1 MKNKDVL
8 CINDKYPEDHLAWFA
23 KHNIKYPLEGKHYT
37 IRNVIKHSLMEN
49 RNMTGV
55 RLNEINNPEVDIH
68 LGLKIEPSF
77 VITRFVD
84 LQGLPLKKEEIEIK
98 QTNYTEI

>member
-1 MKNKDVL
+1 MKGKDIL
-8 CINDKYPEDHLAWFA
+8 CINDKYSDDQLAWFA
-23 KHNIKYPLEGKHYT
+23 KYNIKFPLEGKHYT
-37 IRNVIKHSLMEN
+37 IRKVIKHSLMEN

-84 LQGLPLKKEEIEIK
+84 LQGLPLKKEEIKIE

>member
-1 MKNKDVL
+1 MRDKDIL
-8 CINDKYPEDHLAWFA
+8 CINDKYSDDQLAWFA
-23 KHNIKYPLEGKHYT
+23 KYNIKYPLEGKHYT
-37 IRNVIKHSLMEN
+37 IREIIKHSLMEN

-77 VITRFVD
+77 CADRFRT
-84 LQGLPLKKEEIEIK
+84 LLNEPILKKNIEELITK
-98 QTNYTEI
+98 